1 MPRTKEQKRRPN
13 GAGRI
18 YKQNGIYYLQYR
30 LENGKRKSVT
40 LRNASG
46 EKISELR
53 DAEKAAKE
61 YLEPLRKL
69 DAIKS
74 REEYLEEKASLKK
87 LSARTTILPDDAF
100 QRFLEKP
107 RPEIPQK

>member
-1 MPRTKEQKRRPN
+1 M
-13 GAGRI
+13 
-18 YKQNGIYYLQYR
+18 
-30 LENGKRKSVT
+30 
-40 LRNASG
+40 RNASG
-46 EKISELR
+46 EKISVLR
-53 DAEKAAKE
+53 DADKSAKE

-87 LSARTTILPDDAF
+87 LSARTTILLDDAF

-107 RPEIPQK
+107 RQEIPQK